1 MMTTRRSASSG
12 KQPPSWVSGSK
23 SPCGSQ
29 IDVQMTHPTIR
40 SLKNHGMDADVE
52 AMFDMG
58 REAMALPLEEKMK
71 YELGDEGGS
80 FGFVLGSP
88 SSG

>member
-1 MMTTRRSASSG
+1 M
-12 KQPPSWVSGSK
+12 
-23 SPCGSQ
+23 
-29 IDVQMTHPTIR
+29 
-40 SLKNHGMDADVE
+40 KNHGMDADVE

-80 FGFVLGSP
+80 FGFVLCFP
-88 SSG
+88 SRG

>member
-1 MMTTRRSASSG
+1 
-12 KQPPSWVSGSK
+12 
-23 SPCGSQ
+23 
-29 IDVQMTHPTIR
+29 MTHSTIR
-40 SLKNHGMDADVE
+40 SLKNHGMDADFE

-80 FGFVLGSP
+80 FGFVLGFP
-88 SSG
+88 SRGQRMLMKTLVSIPQLQGCRCAGDRRARHA

>member
-1 MMTTRRSASSG
+1 MMTTQRSASSG
-12 KQPPSWVSGSK
+12 KPPLGWVSGSK
-23 SPCGSQ
+23 SRSGPQ
-29 IDVQMTHPTIR
+29 IDLQMTHFTVR

-80 FGFVLGSP
+80 FGFVLGFP
-88 SSG
+88 